1 MSLPKQ
7 IFELVE
13 EIRELSERANSE
25 DAKSALI
32 YCIKQLKISAASR
45 RQEEG
50 DDDDIDDDDDH
61 EDYEDDDD
69 EKLN

>member
-13 EIRELSERANSE
+13 EIRELADRANSE

-45 RQEEG
+45 RQEEE
-50 DDDDIDDDDDH
+50 DDDIDDDDDD
-61 EDYEDDDD
+61 EYEDDDD